1 MPYMTDKSSRS
12 THTLAGGHRERTA
25 SGMPYRKQSHDCR
38 GVILSVTMMILIV
51 ITAFRLPPQGAS
63 KAFLISWHSASL
75 IPRGQDPTPIPCQPV
90 YVFKIWKDERK
101 QVPFVF
107 LFPIATVS
115 GKTGFPRPEL
125 CSCLQAPYHISRRGA
140 AEAEKVEGFSEVP
153 GSGWQQFSNFLSSC
167 GANLKASGEPLVF
180 HPSSFSI
187 IL

>member
-38 GVILSVTMMILIV
+38 GIILSVTMMILIV

-75 IPRGQDPTPIPCQPV
+75 IPRGQDPTSTPCQPV

-115 GKTGFPRPEL
+115 GKNWISETWA
-125 CSCLQAPYHISRRGA
+125 LQ
-140 AEAEKVEGFSEVP
+140 
-153 GSGWQQFSNFLSSC
+153 LS
-167 GANLKASGEPLVF
+167 
-180 HPSSFSI
+180 PSSLPYQPPWGCRGWEGRRVFWSSW
-187 IL
+187 LWVAAVF